1 MVNLMDVLVERAPV
15 ERSVGPVMP
24 GILQHK
30 EDGDLVSAF
39 GSVFSQ
45 ERHDVGTECG
55 IGRTAS

>member
-30 EDGDLVSAF
+30 ENCDLVSAF
-39 GSVFSQ
+39 GSAFSQ
-45 ERHDVGTECG
+45 
-55 IGRTAS
+55 TAS